1 MLTAVILYTGFPQ
14 SWFYLLLCLLDK
26 YCVEITAEAWSV
38 ITPNHWPSNITNSS
52 AIMFSNRVSQEIE
65 LHCVSPFT
73 DREIILY
80 QINWLL
86 FKSIMRLEYFR
97 VLTKVKVKRDA
108 FIPINFSSVENLSVN
123 TVNKFLKVYYVLNQ
137 AGLLVPHQGLLCI
150 TLLPLQRWELK
161 QLFNSNRTDGL
172 YCFQSHASFSPELI
186 DSEGFPFL
194 LTNLI

>member
-14 SWFYLLLCLLDK
+14 GWFCLLLCLLDK
-26 YCVEITAEAWSV
+26 YCVEITAEARSV
-38 ITPNHWPSNITNSS
+38 ITPNHWPPNITNSS
-52 AIMFSNRVSQEIE
+52 AIMFSKLVSQEIE
-65 LHCVSPFT
+65 LHCVSLFT

-80 QINWLL
+80 QISCVLS
-86 FKSIMRLEYFR
+86 KSVMRLEYFR

-108 FIPINFSSVENLSVN
+108 FTPISFSSVGNLSVN

-137 AGLLVPHQGLLCI
+137 AGLLVPHQGLLCS
-150 TLLPLQRWELK
+150 TLLPLQRRELK
-161 QLFNSNRTDGL
+161 QLFNFNRTEGL

-186 DSEGFPFL
+186 ESEGFSFL